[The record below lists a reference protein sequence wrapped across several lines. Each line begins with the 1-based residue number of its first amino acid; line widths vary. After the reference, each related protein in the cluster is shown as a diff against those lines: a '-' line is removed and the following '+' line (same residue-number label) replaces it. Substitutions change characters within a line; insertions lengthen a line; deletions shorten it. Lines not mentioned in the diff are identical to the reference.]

1 MQRDHQIQHKLQH
14 WTETALGQSLIRDEA
29 QQLAVLLNKLYGPI
43 GIHLGVHGF
52 RTFMQHSSTVHH
64 VFAIDPASQAGEINP
79 DIVVA
84 CSAEAMPFDAKSVSV
99 LLLPHVLEF
108 SPDPH
113 LVLRESAR
121 ALVPEG
127 HLVLMGFNPY
137 SLWGLRQVLGRLTDA
152 PGSVPWSGQF
162 FSLARVKDWISV
174 LGFEVISGSS
184 TFYLPPIKSETIRSK
199 LQFWQKAGARWWP
212 ICAAVYILVARK
224 REIGMTPIVPR
235 WKKKKRLT
243 PGLVEPVTRNG

>member
-1 MQRDHQIQHKLQH
+1 MQHDEQIRYELQN

-29 QQLAVLLNKLYGPI
+29 QQLAVLLNKLYGPM
-43 GIHLGVHGF
+43 GIQLGALGF

-64 VFAIDPASQAGEINP
+64 VFAIDEPSQANEINP
-79 DIVVA
+79 ETVVA
-84 CSAEAMPFDAKSVSV
+84 CNAEAMPFDAKSVSV

-113 LVLRESAR
+113 QVLRESAR

-127 HLVLMGFNPY
+127 HLVLMGFNPF
-137 SLWGLRQVLGRLTDA
+137 SLWGLRRFLGRLTDS
-152 PGSVPWSGQF
+152 PESVPWGGRF
-162 FSLARVKDWISV
+162 FTLARVKDWISV
-174 LGFEVISGSS
+174 LGFEVVSGSS
-184 TFYLPPIKSETIRSK
+184 AYYLPPIKSEAIRSK

-235 WKKKKRLT
+235 WKKKKRLA
-243 PGLVEPVTRNG
+243 PGLAEPVTRNG